1 MIEIATEAADLLTR
15 MERLSLEAKKFESDK
30 LTARK
35 LGLKMSYMRRSLLL
49 LNDTIPSVEG
59 VINNDGVGGYE
70 ISSPTYSECRQ
81 FDAEDASS
89 SPLFPRY
96 MSSMPGQQQ
105 ASTPPPDELS
115 DGGTEPGVWPQ
126 DEEDCGAGNGEMGGA
141 ACPEVLLSSP
151 PKRRRPKKAV
161 AFVDSDI
168 DGSLVVWIGSRSK
181 VLHHVECH
189 QVPK

>member
-1 MIEIATEAADLLTR
+1 MIP
-15 MERLSLEAKKFESDK
+15 
-30 LTARK
+30 
-35 LGLKMSYMRRSLLL
+35 
-49 LNDTIPSVEG
+49 PSVEG

-96 MSSMPGQQQ
+96 MSSMPGQQP

-189 QVPK
+189 QVPSPAEPKHLITMREALEGSHRRLPSSAGGCCRYRFVDSIMI